1 MKHALAERHG
11 RADLRQTRP
20 THAPSQPSSHPPSH
34 RLRDA
39 MALLALGGL
48 LLQCWAQC
56 SQVARRRR
64 LERPVA
70 SSPAVQ
76 RWEGE
81 GGQPLDEPP
90 PQ

>member
-1 MKHALAERHG
+1 MKHALAERRG
-11 RADLRQTRP
+11 RAEPRQTCP
-20 THAPSQPSSHPPSH
+20 TRTPSH
-34 RLRDA
+34 RLRDGL
-39 MALLALGGL
+39 ALLALGGL

-56 SQVARRRR
+56 SQVVRRRR
-64 LERPVA
+64 LERPAA

>member
-1 MKHALAERHG
+1 MKHAWAERQG

-20 THAPSQPSSHPPSH
+20 TRAPTH
-34 RLRDA
+34 RLRDGL
-39 MALLALGGL
+39 ALLALGGL
-48 LLQCWAQC
+48 LLQCLAHYGR
-56 SQVARRRR
+56 VARRRR
-64 LERPVA
+64 LEVPVA
-70 SSPAVQ
+70 TSPAEQ